1 MLRSLKLKDHMVT
14 NPVTVSAKDSVLHAI
29 DNIITNKVSGVCVV
43 DGDNNLVGIVSELD
57 CLNAILNA
65 TYNGASSEVG
75 SVESI
80 MTKEV
85 VTASPDD
92 DIVVTASA
100 MMKVRH
106 RRRPVVLAGKL
117 VGQVTVRQ
125 LLSAVK
131 EFSVAG

>member
-1 MLRSLKLKDHMVT
+1 MLRSVKLKDHMVT
-14 NPVTVSAKDSVLHAI
+14 NPITVSAKDSVLHAI

-43 DGDNNLVGIVSELD
+43 DRDNNLVGIVSELD

-65 TYNGASSEVG
+65 TYNGAGSDVG
-75 SVESI
+75 SVENI

-85 VTASPDD
+85 ITASPGD
-92 DIVVTASA
+92 DIVDTASS

-106 RRRPVVLAGKL
+106 RRRPVVLDGKL

-131 EFSVAG
+131 EFSGAS

>member
-1 MLRSLKLKDHMVT
+1 MLRSVKLKDHMVT
-14 NPVTVSAKDSVLHAI
+14 NPITVSAKDSVLHAI

-43 DGDNNLVGIVSELD
+43 DSDNNLMGIVSELD

-65 TYNGASSEVG
+65 TYNGAGSDVG
-75 SVESI
+75 SVGNI

-85 VTASPDD
+85 ITASPSD
-92 DIVVTASA
+92 DIVDTASS
-100 MMKVRH
+100 MMEVRH
-106 RRRPVVLAGKL
+106 RRRPVVLDGKL

-131 EFSVAG
+131 EFSGAS